1 MSNVELPVWYGTT
14 PRQRAASVWD
24 HLKVLTIEPG
34 ECTAPPMPKR
44 TSRLT
49 IMQPT
54 PKPRRKRKPSIRT
67 MIKQAEQAEKV
78 VASITT
84 PDGFTITFD
93 PKDDKAIQTADDE
106 LAQWRKRKRNASSG

>member
-49 IMQPT
+49 IMPSAA
-54 PKPRRKRKPSIRT
+54 KPRRKRKPT
-67 MIKQAEQAEKV
+67 LATVAKQASKAAIKV
-78 VASITT
+78 ARYEVK
-84 PDGFTITFD
+84 PDGTVVIVPGKPDQGEAQPEQTD
-93 PKDDKAIQTADDE
+93 LDKW
-106 LAQWRKRKRNASSG
+106 LAKRHAN